1 MPGTRG
7 RRGDNFPG
15 HRKYES
21 TGWQCQA
28 CVGQVREVQDH
39 LILCPGYTDLLG
51 DRDINNN
58 MEMVEFY
65 SLVIARR
72 RENGLD

>member
-1 MPGTRG
+1 MEGELTSLATVSMKAPDGSVR
-7 RRGDNFPG
+7 PVV
-15 HRKYES
+15 
-21 TGWQCQA
+21 A
-28 CVGQVREVQDH
+28 LVREDQDH